1 MGLFDRFLHRDDSK
15 KAMRDYVRKL
25 EDEIGKIKAET
36 ASIDAEE
43 KRLKR
48 ALDECIQDIKKME
61 KYAMRAEEAGNDAD
75 AQKFRDQ
82 VDKLASQRE
91 RLENE
96 YQYVADKAKK
106 LRAVRDKL
114 ADDMKEIDAM
124 RKEDRW

>member
-25 EDEIGKIKAET
+25 EDEIGKIKAEA

-48 ALDECIQDIKKME
+48 ALDECIQDIKKLE

-114 ADDMKEIDAM
+114 ADDMKEIDMM